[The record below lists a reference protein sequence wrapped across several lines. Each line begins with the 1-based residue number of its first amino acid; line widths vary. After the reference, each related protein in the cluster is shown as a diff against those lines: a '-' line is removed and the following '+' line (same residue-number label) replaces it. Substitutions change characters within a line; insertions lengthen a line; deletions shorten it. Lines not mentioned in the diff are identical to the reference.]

1 MCNEMC
7 YISKIAIDADF
18 LIQQVMEYAND
29 LKHFWKRSY
38 GYDINSKSSCI
49 LFHDVFSRLEKAA
62 KENM

>member
-7 YISKIAIDADF
+7 Y
-18 LIQQVMEYAND
+18 IQQVMEYAND